1 MKIIFAAGGTAG
13 HINPA
18 LAIADKVKS
27 VFPETKILFIGTP
40 DGMEHRLVTKAGYEF
55 RGVEMSGFRRDISL
69 SAIVRNVRAAY
80 CYLISAKM
88 EVRKIIHEFKPDL
101 AIGTGGYVTG
111 TVLSQATALGVKTIT
126 HESNSYPGMATKMLS
141 KKADKVLLATEDAKK
156 HLKDSSRCIVT
167 GNPLRTNIPI
177 EERRDARKRLGL
189 PDGFTILS
197 FGGSLGANKITDA
210 VAELVA
216 WEQKTGTTSAQG
228 GINHIHSYGG
238 GNRDLFMEALKS
250 ANVKEDR
257 QRLMFKEYID
267 NMYTCMC
274 AADLIIS
281 RAGAMT
287 ITELT
292 EIGRPS
298 ILIPYPAATENH
310 QYYNALSLVNANAA
324 ILIEDKDLTRAR
336 LVDEVSRL
344 YSDRAR
350 LSLMEENAKKSA
362 KSNAADKI
370 LAEIVDLVGEEI
382 LRKS

>member
-55 RGVEMSGFRRDISL
+55 RGVEMSGFRRDISP

-80 CYLISAKM
+80 CYLISAKTA
-88 EVRKIIHEFKPDL
+88 VRKIIRGFQPDL

-111 TVLSQATALGVKTIT
+111 TVLSQAAALGVKTIT

-141 KKADKVLLATEDAKK
+141 TKADKVLLATEDAKK
-156 HLKDSSRCIVT
+156 HLKDTSRCIVT

-189 PDGFTILS
+189 PEGFTILS
-197 FGGSLGANKITDA
+197 FGGSLGANKITES

-216 WEQKTGTTSAQG
+216 WEQKTGN
-228 GINHIHSYGG
+228 INHIHSYGG
-238 GNRDLFMEALKS
+238 GNREIFMDALKS

-324 ILIEDKDLTRAR
+324 ILIEDKDLTKAR

-362 KSNAADKI
+362 KSNASDKI
-370 LAEIVDLVGEEI
+370 LAEIVDLVGEEA

>member
-1 MKIIFAAGGTAG
+1 MRILFAAGGTAG

-18 LAIADKVKS
+18 LAIADKVRE

-40 DGMEHRLVTKAGYEF
+40 DGMESRLVTKAGYDF
-55 RGVEMSGFRRDISL
+55 RGVEMSGFRRDISP
-69 SAIVRNVRAAY
+69 SAMVRNVRAAY
-80 CYLISAKM
+80 CYLISAKSA
-88 EVRKIIHEFKPDL
+88 VRKIIREFKPDL
-101 AIGTGGYVTG
+101 AVGTGGYVTG
-111 TVLSQATALGVKTIT
+111 TVLGQAAALGIRTVT

-141 KKADKVLLATEDAKK
+141 TKADKVLLATEDAKK

-177 EERRDARKRLGL
+177 EKRNAARERLGL
-189 PDGFTILS
+189 PEGFTVLS
-197 FGGSLGANKITDA
+197 FGGSLGANKITES

-216 WEQKTGTTSAQG
+216 WEQKTGE
-228 GINHIHSYGG
+228 INHIHSYGG
-238 GNRDLFMEALKS
+238 GNRDIFMDALKS
-250 ANVKEDR
+250 ANVKEDKK
-257 QRLMFKEYID
+257 RLMFKEYID

-298 ILIPYPAATENH
+298 ILVPYPNATENH

-370 LAEIVDLVGEEI
+370 LGEIVDLVGEET
-382 LRKS
+382 LR